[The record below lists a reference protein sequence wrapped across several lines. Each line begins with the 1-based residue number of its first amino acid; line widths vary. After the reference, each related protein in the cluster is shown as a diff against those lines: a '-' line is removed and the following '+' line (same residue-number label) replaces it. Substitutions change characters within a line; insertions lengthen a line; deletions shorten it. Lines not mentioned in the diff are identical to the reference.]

1 MIITIDEGLLR
12 RPNEHVQDPG
22 CDRSPA
28 PFGELRFDPQD
39 HASVLQALEG
49 TCLPR

>member
-1 MIITIDEGLLR
+1 MIIAIGEGLLR
-12 RPNEHVQDPG
+12 RPNVRVRDPG
-22 CDRSPA
+22 CSCSPA

-39 HASVLQALEG
+39 HASMLQALEG